1 MPVFRRLE
9 AHDPKHGPVSDLCRN
24 LGYGSDGKGTPR
36 SKYFLSSKV
45 AVFRKTFLEADA
57 DIELFPLEYWSTAA
71 QRCASNFLNQNIH
84 LFQDSGEARVF
95 HYPIYPQDKERY
107 AMIHWFLQ
115 VLTKARLLE
124 GLAKLICTQ
133 EYVRRRNANS
143 AESAREKVFHYP
155 GYPALLIRAKRAQE
169 EKETLSVSVAAENG
183 TGKKRVCFHSQMF
196 SILPPFYVTC
206 DT

>member
-9 AHDPKHGPVSDLCRN
+9 AHDPKHGSVGDLCRN

-45 AVFRKTFLEADA
+45 AVFRKDFLETYA
-57 DIELFPLEYWSTAA
+57 DIDLFPLEYWSTAV
-71 QRCASNFLNQNIH
+71 QRCASNFLHQNVH

-95 HYPIYPQDKERY
+95 HYPIYPQDEERY
-107 AMIHWFLQ
+107 AMIYRCLQ

-124 GLAKLICTQ
+124 DLAKLMCTQ

-143 AESAREKVFHYP
+143 AESAREKVFRYP
-155 GYPALLIRAKRAQE
+155 WVSYIANQGQESPRGEGRQHSRPRPKR
-169 EKETLSVSVAAENG
+169 
-183 TGKKRVCFHSQMF
+183 
-196 SILPPFYVTC
+196 
-206 DT
+206 